1 MRCFFTST
9 YSYTPRFEASRVASL
24 SSPICPNCPRR
35 PGMPSSRDPGLGLL
49 QPFHCRNRSFTIVQA
64 TCHFFKRI
72 KGGIKEGVLTL
83 VIAYRLFDLTIDSQ
97 QICDRFPIDSR
108 RCSSRLPLLPLHH
121 CFTRP
126 YLSQF
131 HHCYKLLATRLSAAP
146 LLLSIYKNRLQL
158 GSDLF

>member
-1 MRCFFTST
+1 MRVQGSGYYNCFTTASPLFHATVFVAVSQLYNLLAIFIKNKRRNKGRGFDFKHCLLLACCLIALT
-9 YSYTPRFEASRVASL
+9 YCLP
-24 SSPICPNCPRR
+24 
-35 PGMPSSRDPGLGLL
+35 
-49 QPFHCRNRSFTIVQA
+49 
-64 TCHFFKRI
+64 
-72 KGGIKEGVLTL
+72 
-83 VIAYRLFDLTIDSQ
+83 DLTIDSQ
-97 QICDRFPIDSR
+97 QICNRFPIDSR